1 MLVAVLASAGF
12 YLFFAR
18 LHAPRVART
27 DVLQTRVQEM
37 LERNDEAAGLEAAVS
52 GLEERLVRY
61 EQHVARMETLIPAR
75 DEVAQL
81 LEAVSREERRTGVAV
96 TMMRP
101 QPPATEEFYERRS
114 YDLAVEGA
122 YHAVGAF
129 LTGVASLDRIVV
141 PDNVLVASSPDPER
155 AGEALATFQISAYV
169 VPAAPEPPTAA
180 APSLS
185 GLQGATRAAGGRAKP
200 ANVAAP
206 GPPGVRGA
214 GWAATERA
222 KPVNA
227 AAPGAW
233 GLRGASWAAERAK
246 PANAAA
252 PSLSGL
258 RGAVWAAAPGL
269 SGRRG
274 ATWAVAAPRPRS
286 TLPPWLQEAPSP
298 TPEEAPPVP
307 LVFEREVFRY
317 PVAGRRNPFAVPGR
331 ERAVLPVHAPVRL
344 LGLVFHD
351 DPRLRMAILTRDR
364 LGRDALPG
372 GGRPLRLRIGE
383 QAGDVRLLEVVAAGV
398 VVVETQGPQGA
409 QVDTLALPRP
419 AGLSVR

>member
-27 DVLQTRVQEM
+27 DVLQARVQEM
-37 LERNDEAAGLEAAVS
+37 IERNDEAAGLEAAVG

-61 EQHVARMETLIPAR
+61 EQHVARLETLIPAR

-81 LEAVSREERRTGVAV
+81 LEAVSREESRTGVAV

-206 GPPGVRGA
+206 G
-214 GWAATERA
+214 
-222 KPVNA
+222 
-227 AAPGAW
+227 AW

-246 PANAAA
+246 PVNAAA

-258 RGAVWAAAPGL
+258 RGAVWAAAPGR

-372 GGRPLRLRIGE
+372 GDRPLRLRIGE
-383 QAGDVRLLEVVAAGV
+383 QAGDMRLLEVVAAGV